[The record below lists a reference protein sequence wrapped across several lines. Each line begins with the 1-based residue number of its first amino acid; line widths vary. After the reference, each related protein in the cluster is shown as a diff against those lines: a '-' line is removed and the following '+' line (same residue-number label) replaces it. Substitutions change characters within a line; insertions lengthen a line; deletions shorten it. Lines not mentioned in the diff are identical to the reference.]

1 MTSDLKDEQ
10 KLTASLEDYLEA
22 ILFLV
27 RRNRVARVRDIA
39 GELKVGMSSVT
50 SALKSLAGRKLVNY
64 DPYQFVTLTD
74 RGGELAEQVSRRHY
88 DIRRFLCDV
97 LGLDAQEAEANAC
110 RMEHAVD
117 EAVLERL
124 RLFGE
129 FVADC
134 PRAGESW
141 MDAFRQHCTA
151 GLARGPRECRK
162 CVAGAVRQMR
172 RSAGVEAT

>member
-1 MTSDLKDEQ
+1 MNATATKR
-10 KLTASLEDYLEA
+10 LTASMEDYLEA

-39 GELKVGMSSVT
+39 RELKVGMPAVT
-50 SALKSLAGRKLVNY
+50 AALKTLASRGLVNY

-141 MDAFRQHCTA
+141 TEAFRRHCTS

-162 CVAGAVRQMR
+162 CVAGAVREMR
-172 RSAGVEAT
+172 RPADVKSTQ